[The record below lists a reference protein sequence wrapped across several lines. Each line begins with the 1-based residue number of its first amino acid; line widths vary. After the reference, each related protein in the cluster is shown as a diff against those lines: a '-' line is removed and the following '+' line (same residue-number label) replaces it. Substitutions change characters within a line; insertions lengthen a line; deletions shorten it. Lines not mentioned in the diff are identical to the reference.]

1 MKAQIL
7 KVAQGL
13 ENGVITEDKAKS
25 LLLCLFGV
33 TGSAQPLTI
42 NRVSEICAQISLDT
56 WVALQGNEDGWIG
69 WYQKRN
75 KIDSNGQQ

>member
-7 KVAQGL
+7 NIAHAL
-13 ENGVITEDKAKS
+13 ENGVISEDKAKKH
-25 LLLCLFGV
+25 LLFLFGV
-33 TGSAQPLTI
+33 IGTAQPLTI

-56 WVALQGNEDGWIG
+56 WVALYGNEDGWIE